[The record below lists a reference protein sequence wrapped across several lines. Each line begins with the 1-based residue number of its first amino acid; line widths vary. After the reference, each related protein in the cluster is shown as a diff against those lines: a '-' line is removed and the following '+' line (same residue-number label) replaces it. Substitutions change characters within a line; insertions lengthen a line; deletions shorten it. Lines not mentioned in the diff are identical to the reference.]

1 MSGDADRPS
10 SAGVGGSQASAGKA
24 PVSALLLMGVSG
36 CGKTTVGEAL
46 ARELGWRFVD
56 ADDHHPPA
64 NVEKMRSGRPLDDA
78 DRAPWLARLNAL
90 LRHSAARGEPV
101 VLACSALKARYRA
114 QLADRLPGLRVVFL
128 SGSQALIE
136 ARLADRRHRYMPASL
151 LASQFAALEPPE
163 EAWVVDIGEPPAA
176 LAAGLAAR
184 VRAGAG

>member
-1 MSGDADRPS
+1 MSTGL
-10 SAGVGGSQASAGKA
+10 AGRGAA
-24 PVSALLLMGVSG
+24 PITALLLMGVSG

-64 NVEKMRSGRPLDDA
+64 NVEKMRAGRPLDDT

-114 QLADRLPGLRVVFL
+114 QLADRLPGLRIAHL

-136 ARLADRRHRYMPASL
+136 ARLADRQHRYMPASL
-151 LASQFAALEPPE
+151 LASQFAALEAPQD
-163 EAWVVDIGEPPAA
+163 AWGVEISDAPAA
-176 LAAGLAAR
+176 LVAALAAR
-184 VRAGAG
+184 VRAEGG